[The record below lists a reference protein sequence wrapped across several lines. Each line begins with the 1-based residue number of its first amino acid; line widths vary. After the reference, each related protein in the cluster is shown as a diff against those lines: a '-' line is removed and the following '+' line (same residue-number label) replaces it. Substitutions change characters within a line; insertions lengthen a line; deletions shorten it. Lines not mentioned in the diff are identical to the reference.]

1 MYYYIYLYLLKLTV
15 ADTYNKKLIY
25 IAAPLFNEI
34 EWERNIKI
42 KTFVESLG
50 FEVHLP
56 QDKAGRFA
64 DLSKKSDNIAELR
77 DSIFNNDLD
86 GVKKCDIILC
96 LLDGRVPDE
105 GTCVEL
111 GMAYVLGKTCVG
123 YKTDIRAMGKDGFD
137 NIMVTESI
145 KSNMASN
152 LEELKTILTK
162 IGSNK

>member
-1 MYYYIYLYLLKLTV
+1 MISTNKRKLV
-15 ADTYNKKLIY
+15 Y

-34 EWERNIKI
+34 EWKRNNNI
-42 KTFVESLG
+42 KTFIESLG

-56 QDKAGRFA
+56 QDKTGRFS
-64 DLSKKSDNIAELR
+64 DLSKRS
-77 DSIFNNDLD
+77 NDLNKLRKD
-86 GVKKCDIILC
+86 IFINDLNGVKNCDIILC

-137 NIMVTESI
+137 NIMITESI
-145 KSNMASN
+145 KDNMASTF
-152 LEELKTILTK
+152 EELKGILIK
-162 IGSNK
+162 VGINR

>member
-1 MYYYIYLYLLKLTV
+1 MTTK
-15 ADTYNKKLIY
+15 DKKKLVY

-34 EWERNIKI
+34 EWNRNTEI
-42 KTFVESLG
+42 KTFIESLG

-56 QDKAGRFA
+56 QDKAGRFS
-64 DLSKKSDNIAELR
+64 DLSKKSDNITLLR
-77 DSIFNNDLD
+77 DNIFNNDLK
-86 GVKKCDIILC
+86 GVKTCDIILC

-111 GMAYVLGKTCVG
+111 GMAYMLGKICIG

-145 KSNMASN
+145 KDNMAGT
-152 LEELKTILTK
+152 LDELKTILLK
-162 IGSNK
+162 FQKDNK